1 MVQLGLDAKGL
12 TTLGKMLHL
21 PLAQT
26 DTGYLV
32 HCAMG
37 ELFQDDAPQPFSIEN
52 ESQNGRQVRVLGYTT
67 ADDETLQSNAKL
79 DASPTVYEICDW
91 NQLAAKPMP
100 ETFPEGMT
108 LQFELRACPVVR
120 KASAGEGKNQ
130 QGEKRTWKEGDELDA
145 FLAEAWTRPE
155 EDDLS
160 REQVYREWLTRQF
173 EIRGGAK
180 VDPDAIA
187 MQRFSI
193 ERMTRRVPN
202 GNGDRKADTIKR
214 PDVTLTGTLQ
224 VTDGDAIMLISD
236 RGTLVRTRVDAVP
249 VLSRNTQGVRL
260 IRMKTDERLV
270 GLAEV
275 TELEAESDAD
285 ESVVETGDRDD

>member
-1 MVQLGLDAKGL
+1 MSDSDFHMVQFGLDAKGL

-32 HCAMG
+32 HCALK
-37 ELFQDDAPQPFSIEN
+37 ELFQNDAPQPYSVEN
-52 ESQNGRQVRVLGYTT
+52 EPQNGRQVRVLGYTA
-67 ADDETLQSNAKL
+67 ADADTLHSNAQL

-91 NQLAAKPMP
+91 DRLAAKPMP
-100 ETFPEGMT
+100 DTFPEDTT

-120 KASAGEGKNQ
+120 KASAGEGVNQ
-130 QGEKRTWKEGDELDA
+130 NGETRTWEEGDELDA

-160 REQVYREWLTRQF
+160 REQVYRDWLARQF
-173 EIRGGAK
+173 EIRRGAELQS
-180 VDPDAIA
+180 AG
-187 MQRFSI
+187 MTRFSI

-202 GNGDRKADTIKR
+202 GNGERKADTIKR

-224 VTDGDAIMLISD
+224 ITDGDAFVDLLRSGLGRHKSFGYGMLK
-236 RGTLVRTRVDAVP
+236 VRRA
-249 VLSRNTQGVRL
+249 Q
-260 IRMKTDERLV
+260 
-270 GLAEV
+270 
-275 TELEAESDAD
+275 
-285 ESVVETGDRDD
+285 